1 MPNRLPVSLPHR
13 FVVLFLPPLLA
24 APLLAPPAAAQAW
37 PARPIRM
44 IVPVAPGGGADITS
58 RLVAQKLSERFGQQV
73 VVDNRSGAGGIIGLE
88 MLARSTPDGYTIS
101 QAGVGPL
108 AVNPSLHAKL
118 PYDPL
123 KDFAPI
129 LRAVSALNVLVV
141 HPSVPVHSVKDL
153 VAFAG
158 ANPGKLNYGSSGPG
172 RADHLAGEL
181 FSMMTGVRMQHVPY
195 KGGGPA
201 MTDLVGGN
209 LQLIFATVSTAASHI
224 KSGKIRTLAN
234 TSAVRSD
241 LFPDLPT
248 IAESGLPG
256 FAIDNWYS
264 FIAPAGTP
272 AAIVDTFNVEIARAL
287 SQPDVRD
294 RLQALGIVPF
304 TTARPAEFAQYLRAE
319 IAKYAKLV
327 KAVGITP
334 E

>member
-1 MPNRLPVSLPHR
+1 MSRLLPVPCLQPAI
-13 FVVLFLPPLLA
+13 VLLLAGLLPPSLA
-24 APLLAPPAAAQAW
+24 QAQAW
-37 PARPIRM
+37 PAKPIRM

-58 RLVAQKLSERFGQQV
+58 RLIAQKLSERFGQQV
-73 VVDNRSGAGGIIGLE
+73 IVDNRSGAGGIVGLE
-88 MLARSTPDGYTIS
+88 MLARSNPDGYTIS
-101 QAGVGPL
+101 QGGVGPL
-108 AVNPSLHAKL
+108 AVNPSLYAKL

-141 HPSVPVHSVKDL
+141 HPSLPVQSVKDL
-153 VAFAG
+153 IAFAR
-158 ANPGKLNYGSSGPG
+158 ANPGKLNYGSSGAG

-181 FSMMTGVRMQHVPY
+181 FSMMASVRMQHVPY

-209 LQLIFATVSTAASHI
+209 LQLIFATVSTAASHM
-224 KSGKIRTLAN
+224 KSGKVRTIAN

-248 IAESGLPG
+248 IGESGVPG

-272 AAIVDTFNVEIARAL
+272 APIIDTLNVEIARTL
-287 SQPDVRD
+287 SLPDVKE
-294 RLQALGIVPF
+294 RLHVLGIVPF